1 MQKCPEI
8 KTRIKYYNL
17 KIDGNKIVKLVYN
30 IQQYK
35 YIKDQS
41 KKNINNLKNGGVQI
55 ENIKINNNYYY
66 YQKYAEKKYDAHKR
80 KKIVDAILRIKLSS
94 GKTLEN
100 EISEYH
106 DNFGVKKTA
115 KDNLFSTKYLI
126 LDILSTYLILEDD
139 PDGLII
145 LDNNDFKKIHS
156 KECEFRDENIYY
168 KSKDSKQK
176 RNNEMQLKNWAKSKT
191 YRMNQIFSYDYT
203 KENKEHNT
211 YNNNTLQIGEN
222 KKNYCRNGIIDKYDE
237 YISKWE
243 SVDVDGFFEYNNFLF
258 QIINYDPY
266 KKRKA
271 FSRDYN
277 KDEYDMDKILV
288 FEQYGNLYFFDMDI
302 YQIDNKYIKK
312 C

>member
-8 KTRIKYYNL
+8 KTRVKYYNL
-17 KIDGNKIVKLVYN
+17 KIDNDKIIKLIYN

-35 YIKDQS
+35 YIKNQS
-41 KKNINNLKNGGVQI
+41 KKNIRNLKKSGIEV
-55 ENIKINNNYYY
+55 ENIRINNHYYY
-66 YQKYAEKKYDAHKR
+66 YQKYAEKKYDVNKR
-80 KKIVDAILRIKLSS
+80 KKIVDAVLRINLSS
-94 GKTLEN
+94 GKTLEE

-106 DNFGVKKTA
+106 DNFGVKKTT
-115 KDNLFSTKYLI
+115 KDNLFSVKYLI

-168 KSKDSKQK
+168 KSKDLKRK
-176 RNNEMQLKNWAKSKT
+176 RNNEMQLKNWSKSKT
-191 YRMNQIFSYDYT
+191 YRMNEIFSYDYK
-203 KENKEHNT
+203 KENKKYNT
-211 YNNNTLQIGEN
+211 YYNNTLQISEN
-222 KKNYCRNGIIDKYDE
+222 KNDYFRDGIINKYEE
-237 YISKWE
+237 YTSIWA
-243 SVDVDGFFEYNNFLF
+243 SVDVDGFFEYKDFLF
-258 QIINYDPY
+258 RITNYDPY
-266 KKRKA
+266 KKRKQA
-271 FSRDYN
+271 TRDYN
-277 KDEYDMDKILV
+277 KNDYDMDKILV